1 MEKAAEMECDLGGRT
16 WGSGGKEAV
25 GSAFKV
31 EETEIREQGAET
43 SNAPL
48 VDVDGI
54 SRGEQAFV
62 GAQQGG
68 RRDEAM
74 EWARA

>member
-1 MEKAAEMECDLGGRT
+1 MADRE
-16 WGSGGKEAV
+16 KEAV

-31 EETEIREQGAET
+31 EETQIREQGAET

-62 GAQQGG
+62 GAQQDG